1 MKINNIIYS
10 ALFLTLIG
18 CSSMLTI
25 KSKTD
30 IIGSVKDIEVTDL
43 RSKKINGILKAQAT
57 ITNTS
62 SDTPQDVFYRCHFYD
77 TDKFDLSGD
86 IQWVSIQV
94 YGGENQ
100 SVECMSEN
108 KNAVDFKLE
117 ISSSGQS
124 LKVYK

>member
-1 MKINNIIYS
+1 MIKNIIYS
-10 ALFLTLIG
+10 SIVLTLIG
-18 CSSMLTI
+18 CSSIPTI

-43 RSKKINGILKAQAT
+43 RSKKVNGVLKAQAV

-77 TDKFDLSGD
+77 LDKFDLSGD
-86 IQWVSIQV
+86 VQWISIQV
-94 YGGENQ
+94 YGGQNQ
-100 SVECMSEN
+100 SIDCSSEN